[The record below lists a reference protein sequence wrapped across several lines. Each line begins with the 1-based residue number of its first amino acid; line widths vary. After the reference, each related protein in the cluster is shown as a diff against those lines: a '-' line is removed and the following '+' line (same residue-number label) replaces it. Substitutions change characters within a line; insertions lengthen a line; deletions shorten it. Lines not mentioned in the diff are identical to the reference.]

1 MVSDTSVEEMLAG
14 ALPVIDVRSPAE
26 FEHGHV
32 PGALNIPLFSNDE
45 RAHVGT
51 VYKKQSKEAAIKV
64 GMQYVE
70 PKLKWFID
78 ESLKLAPAKQVIV
91 HCWRGGM
98 RSRSFAQHLSDNG
111 FDTVKVI
118 EGGYKAYRNFLLNFF
133 EQAFHLRVVGGYT
146 GSGKTHIL
154 EHIKLNGQQV
164 IDLEALACHKGS
176 AFGFIN
182 QPQQPSVE
190 QFQNNLLEAFM
201 QLDLQ
206 QAIWLEDESLNIGH
220 VSIPMGLFK
229 QMRQSVLYFIE
240 LPKNERIKLL
250 VNEYT
255 HCDKTLLEISLQRI
269 GKRLGGLNLKLALE
283 ALETDDFE
291 TVADIALLYYDK
303 SYLRGMAER
312 QQNKVV
318 HLPLAH
324 INHSENSKILI
335 ERIEEYEACT
345 THTI

>member
-1 MVSDTSVEEMLAG
+1 MVIDTNAEEMLAG
-14 ALPVIDVRSPAE
+14 ALSVIDVRSPGE

-32 PGALNIPLFSNDE
+32 PGAVNIPLFTNDE

-51 VYKKQSKEAAIKV
+51 VYKQKSKEAAIEV

-70 PKLKWFID
+70 PKLKWFVD
-78 ESLKLAPAKQVIV
+78 ESLKIAPARQVIV

-111 FDTVKVI
+111 FEIVKVV
-118 EGGYKAYRNFLLNFF
+118 EGGYKAYRNFLQNFF
-133 EQAFHLRVVGGYT
+133 EQPFRLRVIGGYT

-154 EHIKLNGQQV
+154 EHIKLNGHQV

-182 QPQQPSVE
+182 QPQQPTVE
-190 QFQNNLLEAFM
+190 QFQNNILQQFLK
-201 QLDLQ
+201 LDLSQ
-206 QAIWLEDESLNIGH
+206 PIWLEDESHNIGR
-220 VSIPMGLFK
+220 VTIPMPFFN

-250 VNEYT
+250 VDEYS
-255 HCDKTLLEISLQRI
+255 HCDKTLLEMSLRLI
-269 GKRLGGLNLKLALE
+269 GKRLGGLNLKMAIE
-283 ALETDDFE
+283 ALEDDNFE
-291 TVADIALLYYDK
+291 IVADIALLYYDK
-303 SYLRGMAER
+303 SYLRGLAEWE
-312 QQNKVV
+312 QSNVV
-318 HLPLAH
+318 HLALEH
-324 INHSENSKILI
+324 INHLENSKILI
-335 ERIEEYEACT
+335 ERIEEYEACA